1 MKLIR
6 SRFRQDFDAAVTKFV
21 VFGGKGILIDSN
33 LADGG
38 FWRKLPGG
46 EAVNVDLTAVRTG
59 GRTSESLEF
68 RLQFVG
74 VVGKRLK
81 ILALHDH
88 RSSIVRRIDIDS
100 GGGIGNLHFFLFDLD
115 DQPNIQLLCLPGE
128 NSHIL
133 LGNDRKTLGDR
144 FQCVGTRNQ
153 PFEFVEAIAVGGGVQ
168 RGAAGI
174 GQTHR
179 GFGNH
184 SARGVGDD
192 AIQCAS
198 GRLRTQIPSSGKSQQ
213 KKNQIQ

>member
-59 GRTSESLEF
+59 RRTSESLEF

-100 GGGIGNLHFFLFDLD
+100 GGGIGRS
-115 DQPNIQLLCLPGE
+115 E
-128 NSHIL
+128 E
-133 LGNDRKTLGDR
+133 RR
-144 FQCVGTRNQ
+144 VGKECRSRWS
-153 PFEFVEAIAVGGGVQ
+153 PY
-168 RGAAGI
+168 
-174 GQTHR
+174 H
-179 GFGNH
+179 
-184 SARGVGDD
+184 
-192 AIQCAS
+192 
-198 GRLRTQIPSSGKSQQ
+198 
-213 KKNQIQ
+213 